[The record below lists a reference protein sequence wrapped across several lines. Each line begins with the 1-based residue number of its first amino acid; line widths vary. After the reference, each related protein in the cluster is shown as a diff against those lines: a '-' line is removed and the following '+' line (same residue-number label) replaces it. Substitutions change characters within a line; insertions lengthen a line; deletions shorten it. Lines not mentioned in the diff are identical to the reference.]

1 MNEQQRQIEALIA
14 EALAAGVT
22 LYEKNGGLA
31 FKQTAGFPPQ
41 LKQQVVEYKSE
52 IIAYFQQQSHDVASS
67 SPKIVA
73 QPSAGKILP
82 LSFAQEGL
90 WFIEQ
95 LQGSKQYYMPAEFL
109 LRGKLNIQAMRSA
122 VQDVVQRH
130 EILRARFVKNE
141 QDGQPQLQI
150 TDDISEPF
158 EWLDAS
164 VAAEETRQAYI
175 ASRIAAHQNKPFDLA
190 HDCLLRVLV
199 VSNGDEHHLAFNMH
213 HIVSDGAS
221 MALLAQEIEAGYCKH
236 IGASYTPLATMQ
248 VQYSDFSQWQRAQLT
263 PDRIEAPL
271 AQLKQ
276 QFGELA
282 PLQSLPCDFVRPAVQ
297 SLTGKVYRQAL
308 DASLFAAISTQAK
321 SLQLTPFMWLL
332 NTFMLFI
339 ARLTQSQQVVVGTPE
354 LGRHHPEL
362 TPLIGLF
369 VNTLVMHA
377 KLDSDMPF
385 SQWLQQQKALN
396 LAAFEYRDIPFDKV
410 VEAVGAPRD
419 LSHHPLVQILFTLE
433 TRDERAFTLPGL
445 SVQEVQK
452 QQADSIA
459 VKCDL
464 ELNAV
469 VDEQALYLHWKF
481 DSNLYTA
488 ETIKHWADCF
498 HTLLQACVTA
508 PHTAVGELALLN
520 QKQQQALI
528 TGAQCQAATWPKQDT
543 ITSLFTRYAEHFA
556 TRTAVQDSTTM
567 LNYRELNDR
576 VNALAVMLLQQGVTP
591 RTMLVVSV
599 SRSIEMIVTLLAVL
613 RVGAAYVPVDPDYPQ
628 ERIEYILGDVQSP
641 WLLCDN
647 ATQAQFSQLS
657 YQLIN
662 VSQAEHQ
669 ASREALKQL
678 DAIQVEPQ
686 DLAYMIYTSGT
697 TGRPKGVQIEHRHVV
712 RLLHVEPNLFDFN
725 EQDVWTLFHSFC
737 FDFSVWEM
745 YGALLFGGRLVVVDK
760 ATAQDTQAFAQLL
773 VDAQVTVLNQ
783 TPSAFYALQATLL
796 NDSQLASQ
804 CAVRYV
810 IFGGEALQPSKLQP
824 WAQHLPNC
832 QLINMYGITET
843 TVHVT
848 FKALELADM
857 ALGTS
862 NIGRAIPTTSCY
874 VLDDKQRLLPQGAV
888 GELYVGGEG
897 VCRGY
902 WQRDELNATRFIQNP
917 FSEASEQRLYRSG
930 DLVRLMASGELS
942 YVGRIDD
949 QVKVRG
955 YRIELGEIENQLRHH
970 PEVAEV
976 TVLLNRQDPENVWIC
991 AFVVLHKQVEFDD
1004 ITLVMQQFLKQNLPD
1019 HMLPAKVQSVA
1030 AMPLTSNGKVDKK
1043 ALLQQ
1048 LDTSFNE
1055 NTYEAPIGEL
1065 ETQLASYFAETLQ
1078 RESVGRY
1085 DDFFRL
1091 GGHSLLAAKLANNIR
1106 KTLHIELPLQVIFTH
1121 PTVHGLAAALEKQD
1135 AQLSTI
1141 AVVDKSNGVVLSFA
1155 QQRLWTLD
1163 QMQQGSQQYQIQ
1175 ALLAFSG
1182 ELDLSAFEQSWQ
1194 KVLSR
1199 HQVLHSAI
1207 INTTDEPKQYL
1218 VTLPE
1223 HFVTL
1228 IDVSTQS
1235 PLWQTVVWQRAV
1247 RDDQA
1252 QGFDLS
1258 KDLMIRATLVRFS
1271 SGYHRLIVNMHHI
1284 ASDAQSIEVLMRE
1297 LTQFYA
1303 HYTQGC
1309 ELAHDLIAP
1318 PEVQYADYAHWHRA
1332 QCQGAQQS
1340 ADMAFWSAHLD
1351 DAPPLHQLPLDT
1363 PRGQAVNNSAQAF
1376 TEQLSVETWQR
1387 LQQFC
1392 QRLGITPFIWLHSA
1406 YAVVLAKFSQVDDIV
1421 IGAPFS
1427 GRHHPQVEQLI
1438 GFFVNALPIRVKV
1451 DWQQSFSQ
1459 LLDIQ
1464 REQIE
1469 QVHQHQS
1476 LPFEQLIDHLGVS
1489 RELSHQ
1495 SVFQLSFA
1503 FNPEPQH
1510 TPEFVGLSTEVLA
1523 SENARAKF
1531 DLELSATVNGQ
1542 GLRLHWLYNS
1552 GLFERE
1558 TVASIAEC
1566 FNVVIAQLLTQPDC
1580 ALADIKLCKEQK
1592 LESHAISGKSAP
1604 EHFEQS
1610 VLEQIERHMAEP
1622 AQAERFAVIDTNS
1635 NQTLSYGELNER
1647 AKALA
1652 ALLLSE
1658 GLQPEQPVLVAMT
1671 GSADLI
1677 VAMLAVLKAGGCYVP
1692 VDPHYPQ
1699 ARVNYIAKDSSAA
1712 LVLTK
1717 CEFAARFEVA
1727 ELDDNDIEAEYRS
1740 SHVICVDD
1748 ANVQA
1753 RLATISLPQQF
1764 PKVKAE
1770 QLAYVIYTS
1779 GTTGNPK
1786 GVMIAH
1792 QGLANLCGWHR
1803 RAFAVDNHSVA
1814 SQTANPAFDAATWE
1828 IWPYLCA
1835 GASLVCVTK
1844 AVLQSPAE
1852 LTACF
1857 NTHQVTHSFIA
1868 TPIAQALLTESL
1880 FNPQSL
1886 RYLLVGGDKLGA
1898 LQAKE
1903 YGFTLVNNYGPTEAS
1918 VVATSGVVE
1927 FDGKVPDIGLPVDN
1941 SQLFILDPQL
1951 RAVPQGMIG
1960 ELYVTGAGLASGY
1973 LHQPQL
1979 SAERFVELQVSPSHM
1994 VRAYKTG
2001 DLVRLLSSGRIAYMG
2016 RNDGQVKLRGYRI
2029 ELAEI
2034 EQQIGL
2040 LSSVQECAVQITTSA
2055 SGQPQLQAFVV
2066 TTTEPQ
2072 VLQAQLKER
2081 LPSYMVPEHFVMLAR
2096 LPLTPHGKV
2105 DHRALATLGKTQQTI
2120 TVTEPSAVTPQANSI
2135 VAQLLAIYRQ
2145 VLNTPSMTAEDDY
2158 FALGGDSILSIQ
2170 IASKAKALK
2179 LPVSATDV
2187 FTYPSVSALAARLAQ
2202 QDIRLTMGKERQPLV
2217 GQLDKL
2223 PIQHW
2228 FFAQQFA
2235 KPSHWDQSVLVSV
2248 DKSVTPAQLKQV
2260 IGYLIAQHDALRLV
2274 VADEN
2279 TLFVHDG
2286 IDIKKVFTAHTLE
2299 RDVWQAELSEF
2310 SEQVQQGFAFTGTPL
2325 FKAVLFVTPDGEAN
2339 NRLLFS
2345 AHHLLVDGVS
2355 WRVLLEDVSQLL
2367 QQQTNNVP
2375 LELPAASANL
2385 AELADFYRELAT
2397 DERGLR
2403 KWQKVAALAETS
2415 HLLSLKDTS
2424 ATPTIAKVR
2433 HTLSAAHTRALLGSA
2448 NTSYGTT
2455 AQALL
2460 LSALAWCAQK
2470 RGVDREVIMLEGHG
2484 RELLTKSLD
2493 SSRTIGWLTAL
2504 YPMQLFSNGSRLHDV
2519 ICSIKAELERS
2530 AKVASSYGAARYLH
2544 PEPNVRSSLEID
2556 TRGLLFFNYLGQ
2568 LDTVIEQQGLLGD
2581 ARESTGT
2588 LVAKSNLSYFGA
2600 QLTAAV
2606 VDGQLALTLEFDSLR
2621 LASEAAERLS
2631 KEILESLIQVIEH
2644 CQSQPQRHYTVSDF
2658 ALLSGI
2664 SERQLQRIVE
2674 QVEGEVEDIYPLT
2687 GLQQGMWFHSQTARE
2702 AHAQSTLPYVE
2713 QTSLLLQGSIDIEAL
2728 SYAWQ
2733 QLIKQ
2738 HSILRSAFIDV
2749 AGEPLQVVCKHAD
2762 VPLKLLHSSVIAEEQ
2777 SQIVKSQAAVELA
2790 EPLRL
2795 SQAPCM
2801 RLKLI
2806 AFEDGNVGVVWTY
2819 HHLIMDGWSL
2829 PVLFAELLAF
2839 YQARCQGELRPIVVD
2854 NFRDHIEYLHTHV
2867 DRDEAFWREYL
2878 GGVTAPTLLSEKVL
2892 HTENHTE
2899 NKAAGVKELSV
2910 TLPQSLQDA
2919 VTRFTGEQGLTVN
2932 QFIQGLWAYW
2942 VANCCNEPYALF
2954 GQTIAGRPTALSR
2967 MAQRVGLYINTQ
2979 AVHVGIDQAARVKD
2993 YLQAVKSQL
3002 TALAQHPH
3010 TPLTQ
3015 VHQWSGIENDSPL
3028 FDCLYVFENYPQD
3041 PLQNSAALP
3050 FIATTLSE
3058 VDETHYPLTF
3068 VVGVGASLSLTLSY
3082 QQQCFDEV
3090 FIEQSLA
3097 AMQQLMLAATQQP
3110 EQTLGKLS
3118 WQPQHAQYS
3127 KALPLP
3133 TFSLAQAVQYQTPN
3147 IPIQQLFAQ
3156 VAAEFPEH
3164 IAIREYSTAS
3174 GEARCYR
3181 YSQLDKDANQLAHYL
3196 ASRLEPST
3204 APVIIGLCLEANYQ
3218 LIVAMLAVLKLGA
3231 AYLPIAPTLPESRR
3245 RLLLQNANAA
3255 MLVSKTEY
3263 WQGSSEQVVPQ
3274 VDLDSIQ
3281 GALAEQPSRCFTAP
3295 CQVDDLCYVIYT
3307 SGTTGMPKG
3316 VMVEHASVA
3325 NYVQALASQ
3334 YAITPSDNYLQFASM
3349 SFDVFAEE
3357 VFCTLLRGA
3366 TLVMAPTDDMLD
3378 PNKLAQLSQ
3387 DAELTL
3393 MSLPTAYWHQLAATS
3408 VTLPTSLRIIT
3419 IGGEQM
3425 LIAALTDWQQRYGD
3439 HIRIINAYGP
3449 TEATISATLNDVTH
3463 FRGAR
3468 VPIGQPVEGLS
3479 LYLLDEQL
3487 RAVATGVEGDLYIAG
3502 IGLARGY
3509 LNDEEKTQQAF
3520 IIEPNSGQR
3529 LYKTGD
3535 RACCL
3540 ASNELLYLGRGDDQV
3555 KVRGYRIELGEI
3567 ERQLQL
3573 LDEVAACAVVVRED
3587 SSNNA
3592 QLVAFVQPTQ
3602 HTEVNDAALRA
3613 QLRAVLPTYMVP
3625 ELFQSVSQ
3633 LPLTTNG
3640 KVDRKQLIALAG
3652 SYTPPQPLRQEAKL
3666 ERLTPLQTQL
3676 VQQFASRLLVD
3687 GVCLDDNFFNLGG
3700 HSLLA
3705 MRLVGDIN
3713 QHLQLNLPL
3722 SALFEHPTVR
3732 GLSQY
3737 IQALR
3742 DSFGECHGK
3751 PQSLETLVCLQEGEL
3766 GFTPVVLIAGAG
3778 GWLMAFHALV
3788 NGLDSRIPVYG
3799 LQPEALAEEPE
3810 TLTSIRHTAA
3820 YYLSVLAGAEL
3831 GEQVHLVGHSFGSF
3845 IAYQLATLLEQQGRI
3860 GCSVTV
3866 IDTPVP
3872 SNPAL
3877 NLDEAQIAQM
3887 MLDNLI
3893 TFFRLS
3899 VSDAEISAY
3908 KQGDAPAR
3916 IAYLNHWIHQAGF
3929 NFSDAH
3935 LRHFQQVFSAQLRA
3949 NIEMPSM
3956 LSDTLICVVKTQQTQ
3971 EFEGH
3976 PVNKDMGWKPF
3987 SHSLSCYEVK
3997 GDHLSCLQAEQ
4008 VGQLVNIIERNYVL
4022 H

>member
-52 IIAYFQQQSHDVASS
+52 IIAYFQQQSRDMAKS
-67 SPKIVA
+67 SPHIIT
-73 QPSAGKILP
+73 QPNAGKDLP

-109 LRGKLNIQAMRSA
+109 LRGELNIPAMRSA

-150 TDDISEPF
+150 TDDISAPF

-199 VSNGDEHHLAFNMH
+199 VSDGDEHHLAFNMH

-236 IGASYTPLATMQ
+236 IGTSYTPLATMQ

-276 QFGELA
+276 QFSELA

-308 DASLFAAISTQAK
+308 DTSLFAAISTQAK

-369 VNTLVMHA
+369 VNTLVMQA
-377 KLDSDMPF
+377 KLESDMPF
-385 SQWLQQQKALN
+385 SQWLQQQKDLN

-452 QQADSIA
+452 KQADSIP
-459 VKCDL
+459 VKCDI
-464 ELNAV
+464 ELNAI
-469 VDEQALYLHWKF
+469 VDKQALYLHWKF
-481 DSNLYTA
+481 DSHLYTE

-528 TGAQCQAATWPKQDT
+528 TGAQCHGATWPKQDT
-543 ITSLFTRYAEHFA
+543 ITSLFTRYAERFA
-556 TRTAVQDSTTM
+556 TRTAVQDSTTV
-567 LNYRELNDR
+567 LSYRELNTR
-576 VNALAVMLLQQGVTP
+576 VDALAIMLLQQGVTP

-628 ERIEYILGDVQSP
+628 ERIEYILEDVQSP

-669 ASREALKQL
+669 VSREALKQL
-678 DAIQVEPQ
+678 DVIQIEPQ

-725 EQDVWTLFHSFC
+725 EQDIWTLFHSFC

-760 ATAQDTQAFAQLL
+760 VTAQDTQAFAQLL

-796 NDSQLASQ
+796 NDSHLASE
-804 CAVRYV
+804 CVVRYV

-824 WAQHLPNC
+824 WAQQLSNC

-848 FKALELADM
+848 FKALEPADLT
-857 ALGTS
+857 LGTS
-862 NIGRAIPTTSCY
+862 NIGHAIPTTSCY

-917 FSEASEQRLYRSG
+917 FSAAPDQRLYRSG
-930 DLVRLMASGELS
+930 DLVRLMVSGELS

-1019 HMLPAKVQSVA
+1019 HMLPAKVQAVA

-1065 ETQLASYFAETLQ
+1065 ETQLASYFSEILQ
-1078 RESVGRY
+1078 CESVGRY

-1091 GGHSLLAAKLANNIR
+1091 GGHSLLAAKLANHIR
-1106 KTLHIELPLQVIFTH
+1106 KTLQIELPLQTIFTH
-1121 PTVHGLAAALEKQD
+1121 PTVQGLATALEKQD
-1135 AQLSTI
+1135 TQLSTI
-1141 AVVDKSNGVVLSFA
+1141 VVVDKTNGVVLSFA

-1182 ELDLSAFEQSWQ
+1182 KLDLSAFEQSWQ

-1199 HQVLHSAI
+1199 HQVLHSTI
-1207 INTTDEPKQYL
+1207 TNTNGQPKQYL
-1218 VTLPE
+1218 VALPE
-1223 HFVTL
+1223 QFVTL

-1235 PLWQTVVWQRAV
+1235 PLWQNLLWQRAV

-1252 QGFDLS
+1252 QGFDFS
-1258 KDLMIRATLVRFS
+1258 KDLMIRVTLVRFS

-1284 ASDAQSIEVLMRE
+1284 ASDAGSIEVLMRE

-1303 HYTQGC
+1303 HYAQGC
-1309 ELAHDLIAP
+1309 ELARNLIAP

-1340 ADMAFWSAHLD
+1340 ADMKFWSAHLD
-1351 DAPPLHQLPLDT
+1351 GAPPLHQLPLDT
-1363 PRGQAVNNSAQAF
+1363 PRVQAMNNSAQAF
-1376 TEQLSVETWQR
+1376 DQQLSAETWQQ
-1387 LQQFC
+1387 LQQHC
-1392 QRLGITPFIWLHSA
+1392 QRLAITPFIWLHSA
-1406 YAVVLAKFSQVDDIV
+1406 YAVMLAKFSKVDDIV

-1438 GFFVNALPIRVKV
+1438 GFFVNALPIRVKL

-1464 REQIE
+1464 KEQIE

-1510 TPEFVGLSTEVLA
+1510 TPEFVGLSTEVLT

-1531 DLELSATVNGQ
+1531 DLELSATLSGQ

-1552 GLFERE
+1552 GLFEKE
-1558 TVASIAEC
+1558 MVASIAEC
-1566 FNVVIAQLLTQPDC
+1566 FNLVIAQLLAQPDC
-1580 ALADIKLCKEQK
+1580 ALAGIKLCKEQP
-1592 LESHAISGKSAP
+1592 LADYAISGKSAP
-1604 EHFEQS
+1604 EHLEQS
-1610 VLEQIERHMAEP
+1610 VLEQIERNMAEP
-1622 AQAERFAVIDTNS
+1622 AQAERLAVIDTNS
-1635 NQTLSYGELNER
+1635 KQTLSYGELNER
-1647 AKALA
+1647 TKALA

-1658 GLQPEQPVLVAMT
+1658 GLQSEQPVLVAMT

-1699 ARVNYIAKDSSAA
+1699 ARVNYIAKDSGAA

-1717 CEFAARFEVA
+1717 CEFAARFESA
-1727 ELDDNDIEAEYRS
+1727 ELDDNHIDADYRS
-1740 SHVICVDD
+1740 PHVICVDD
-1748 ANVQA
+1748 ADVRA
-1753 RLATISLPQQF
+1753 RLAAISIPQQF
-1764 PKVKAE
+1764 PEVNVE

-1792 QGLANLCGWHR
+1792 QGLANLCAWHQ
-1803 RAFAVDNHSVA
+1803 RAFAVDTHSVA

-1828 IWPYLCA
+1828 VWPYLCA

-1852 LTACF
+1852 LTTCF

-1868 TPIAQALLTESL
+1868 TPIAQALLTEPL

-1903 YGFTLVNNYGPTEAS
+1903 YEFTLVNNYGPTEAS

-1927 FDGKVPDIGLPVDN
+1927 FDEQVPDIGLPVDN

-1960 ELYVTGAGLASGY
+1960 ELYITGAGLARGY

-1979 SAERFVELQVSPSHM
+1979 SAERFIELQVSPSQT

-2001 DLVRLLSSGRIAYMG
+2001 DLVRQLSNGRIAYMG

-2040 LSSVQECAVQITTSA
+2040 LSGVQECAVQITTSA

-2066 TTTEPQ
+2066 ANIEPKE
-2072 VLQAQLKER
+2072 LQTQLKER
-2081 LPSYMVPEHFVMLAR
+2081 LPSYMVPEHFVMLEK

-2120 TVTEPSAVTPQANSI
+2120 TVTEQSALVPQANSV

-2170 IASKAKALK
+2170 IASKAKVLK

-2202 QDIRLTMGKERQPLV
+2202 QDILVPTDRERLPLV

-2223 PIQHW
+2223 PIQYW

-2248 DKSVTPAQLKQV
+2248 DKSVTPAQLMEVVK
-2260 IGYLIAQHDALRLV
+2260 YLLTQHDALRLV

-2279 TLFVHDG
+2279 TLFVRDS
-2286 IDIKKVFTAHTLE
+2286 IDIQKVFTAHTLE
-2299 RDVWQAELSEF
+2299 REVWQAELSEF
-2310 SEQVQQGFAFTGTPL
+2310 SEQVQQGFAFTSTPL
-2325 FKAVLFVTPDGEAN
+2325 FKAVLFVTPNSEAN

-2367 QQQTNNVP
+2367 QQQINNVP
-2375 LELPAASANL
+2375 VELPAASANL
-2385 AELADFYRELAT
+2385 AELAVFYRELASN
-2397 DERGLR
+2397 ERDLR
-2403 KWQKVAALAETS
+2403 KWQKVAALAESS

-2424 ATPTIAKVR
+2424 ATPTIAKAR
-2433 HTLSAAHTRALLGSA
+2433 HTLSASHTRALLGSA

-2470 RGVDREVIMLEGHG
+2470 RGAGSEVIMLEGHG
-2484 RELLTKSLD
+2484 RELLTEALD

-2504 YPMQLFSNGSRLHDV
+2504 YPMPLFSNGSRLHDV

-2556 TRGLLFFNYLGQ
+2556 TRDLLFFNYLGQ

-2581 ARESTGT
+2581 ANESTGT
-2588 LVAKSNLSYFGA
+2588 LVAESNLSYFGA

-2606 VDGQLALTLEFDSLR
+2606 VDGQLALTLEFDSQR
-2621 LASEAAERLS
+2621 LASEAAEQLS

-2664 SERQLQRIVE
+2664 SERQLQRIFG

-2702 AHAQSTLPYVE
+2702 AHTQSTQPYIE
-2713 QTSLLLQGSIDIEAL
+2713 QASLLLQGCVDIEAL

-2749 AGEPLQVVCKHAD
+2749 AGEPLQVVYKHAEL
-2762 VPLKLLHSSVIAEEQ
+2762 PLNLVQSVAIADAQ
-2777 SQIVKSQAAVELA
+2777 SHVVKSQAEVELA
-2790 EPLRL
+2790 EPLKL

-2801 RLKLI
+2801 RLSLI
-2806 AFEDGNVGVVWTY
+2806 AFDDGNVGVVWTY

-2829 PVLFAELLAF
+2829 PILFAELVAF

-2867 DRDEAFWREYL
+2867 ECDEAFWREYL
-2878 GGVTAPTLLSEKVL
+2878 GGVTTPTLLSEKVL
-2892 HTENHTE
+2892 HTE

-2910 TLPQSLQDA
+2910 TLPQPLQDA
-2919 VTRFTGEQGLTVN
+2919 VTRFTSEQGLTVN

-2942 VANCCNEPYALF
+2942 VASCCNEPYALF

-2979 AVHVGIDQAARVKD
+2979 AVYVEIDQNARVKD

-3015 VHQWSGIENDSPL
+3015 AHQWSGIDNDSPL

-3041 PLQNSAALP
+3041 PLQNSAELP
-3050 FIATTLSE
+3050 FTAITLSE

-3068 VVGVGASLSLTLSY
+3068 VVGVGGGVSLTLSY

-3110 EQTLGKLS
+3110 EQTFGKLS

-3127 KALPLP
+3127 KALSLP
-3133 TFSLAQAVQYQTPN
+3133 TFALTQAVPYQTPSL
-3147 IPIQQLFAQ
+3147 PIQQLFAQ
-3156 VAAEFPEH
+3156 IAAEFPEH
-3164 IAIREYSTAS
+3164 IAIREYSS
-3174 GEARCYR
+3174 VSEEARCYH

-3196 ASRLEPST
+3196 ASRLELST

-3245 RLLLQNANAA
+3245 RLLLQSANAA
-3255 MLVSKTEY
+3255 MLVTKIEY

-3274 VDLDSIQ
+3274 VDVDSIKD
-3281 GALAEQPSRCFTAP
+3281 ALAAQPSRCFTAP
-3295 CQVDDLCYVIYT
+3295 CQIDDLCYVIYT

-3316 VMVEHASVA
+3316 VMVEHASVV
-3325 NYVQALASQ
+3325 NYVQTLATQ

-3387 DAELTL
+3387 DADLTL

-3408 VTLPTSLRIIT
+3408 VTLPDSLRIIT

-3425 LIAALTDWQQRYGD
+3425 QIAALTDWQQRYGD
-3439 HIRIINAYGP
+3439 RIRIINAYGP

-3463 FRGAR
+3463 FSGAR
-3468 VPIGQPVEGLS
+3468 VPIGQPIAGLS
-3479 LYLLDEQL
+3479 LHLLDEQL

-3535 RACCL
+3535 RTCCL

-3573 LDEVAACAVVVRED
+3573 LNRVANCAVVVRED
-3587 SSNNA
+3587 GSNNA
-3592 QLVAFVQPTQ
+3592 QLVAFVQPAQ
-3602 HTEVNDAALRA
+3602 QTEVSAASLRGQLGAALPA
-3613 QLRAVLPTYMVP
+3613 YMIP
-3625 ELFQSVSQ
+3625 ELFQSVSH

-3640 KVDRKQLIALAG
+3640 KVDRKQLTALAG
-3652 SYTPPQPLRQEAKL
+3652 SYTLSQSQHQEAKQ

-3676 VQQFASRLLVD
+3676 AQQFAHRLQVD

-3705 MRLVGDIN
+3705 LRVVGDIN

-3732 GLSQY
+3732 GLSQH
-3737 IQALR
+3737 IQVLR
-3742 DSFGECHGK
+3742 EGLGECDGK

-3810 TLTSIRHTAA
+3810 TLTSIERTAE

-3845 IAYQLATLLEQQGRI
+3845 IAYQLATLLEQQGRST
-3860 GCSVTV
+3860 CSLTV

-3877 NLDEAQIAQM
+3877 NLDETQVAQM
-3887 MLDNLI
+3887 MLDNLVA
-3893 TFFRLS
+3893 FFRLS

-3908 KQGDAPAR
+3908 QQGDATAR
-3916 IAYLNHWIHQAGF
+3916 IASLNRWIKQAGF
-3929 NFSDAH
+3929 NFSDTH

-3949 NIEMPSM
+3949 NIEMRSM
-3956 LSDTLICVVKTQQTQ
+3956 LSDIPICVVKTQQTQ
-3971 EFEGH
+3971 EFEGR
-3976 PVNKDMGWKPF
+3976 PVNKDMGWQPF

-3997 GDHLSCLQAEQ
+3997 GEHLSCLQAEQ

>member
-1 MNEQQRQIEALIA
+1 
-14 EALAAGVT
+14 
-22 LYEKNGGLA
+22 
-31 FKQTAGFPPQ
+31 
-41 LKQQVVEYKSE
+41 
-52 IIAYFQQQSHDVASS
+52 
-67 SPKIVA
+67 
-73 QPSAGKILP
+73 
-82 LSFAQEGL
+82 
-90 WFIEQ
+90 
-95 LQGSKQYYMPAEFL
+95 
-109 LRGKLNIQAMRSA
+109 
-122 VQDVVQRH
+122 
-130 EILRARFVKNE
+130 
-141 QDGQPQLQI
+141 
-150 TDDISEPF
+150 
-158 EWLDAS
+158 
-164 VAAEETRQAYI
+164 
-175 ASRIAAHQNKPFDLA
+175 
-190 HDCLLRVLV
+190 
-199 VSNGDEHHLAFNMH
+199 
-213 HIVSDGAS
+213 
-221 MALLAQEIEAGYCKH
+221 
-236 IGASYTPLATMQ
+236 
-248 VQYSDFSQWQRAQLT
+248 
-263 PDRIEAPL
+263 
-271 AQLKQ
+271 
-276 QFGELA
+276 
-282 PLQSLPCDFVRPAVQ
+282 
-297 SLTGKVYRQAL
+297 
-308 DASLFAAISTQAK
+308 
-321 SLQLTPFMWLL
+321 
-332 NTFMLFI
+332 
-339 ARLTQSQQVVVGTPE
+339 
-354 LGRHHPEL
+354 
-362 TPLIGLF
+362 
-369 VNTLVMHA
+369 
-377 KLDSDMPF
+377 
-385 SQWLQQQKALN
+385 
-396 LAAFEYRDIPFDKV
+396 
-410 VEAVGAPRD
+410 
-419 LSHHPLVQILFTLE
+419 
-433 TRDERAFTLPGL
+433 
-445 SVQEVQK
+445 
-452 QQADSIA
+452 
-459 VKCDL
+459 
-464 ELNAV
+464 
-469 VDEQALYLHWKF
+469 
-481 DSNLYTA
+481 
-488 ETIKHWADCF
+488 
-498 HTLLQACVTA
+498 
-508 PHTAVGELALLN
+508 
-520 QKQQQALI
+520 
-528 TGAQCQAATWPKQDT
+528 
-543 ITSLFTRYAEHFA
+543 
-556 TRTAVQDSTTM
+556 
-567 LNYRELNDR
+567 
-576 VNALAVMLLQQGVTP
+576 
-591 RTMLVVSV
+591 
-599 SRSIEMIVTLLAVL
+599 MIVTLLSVL

-669 ASREALKQL
+669 VSREALKQL
-678 DAIQVEPQ
+678 DAIQIEPQ

-697 TGRPKGVQIEHRHVV
+697 TGRPKGVQIEHRHAV

-773 VDAQVTVLNQ
+773 VDAEVTVLNQ

-796 NDSQLASQ
+796 NDSHLASQ

-824 WAQHLPNC
+824 WAQQLPSC

-848 FKALELADM
+848 FKALEPADLM
-857 ALGTS
+857 LGTS

-917 FSEASEQRLYRSG
+917 FSAAPEQRLYRSG

-1019 HMLPAKVQSVA
+1019 HMLPAKVQAVA
-1030 AMPLTSNGKVDKK
+1030 AMSLTSNGKVDKK

-1065 ETQLASYFAETLQ
+1065 ETQLASYFSEILQ
-1078 RESVGRY
+1078 CESVGRY

-1091 GGHSLLAAKLANNIR
+1091 GGHSLLAAKLANHIR
-1106 KTLHIELPLQVIFTH
+1106 KTLQIELPLQTIFTH
-1121 PTVHGLAAALEKQD
+1121 PTVQGLATALEKQGT
-1135 AQLSTI
+1135 QLSTI
-1141 AVVDKSNGVVLSFA
+1141 AVVDKANGVVLSFA

-1194 KVLSR
+1194 KMLSR
-1199 HQVLHSAI
+1199 HQVLHSTI
-1207 INTTDEPKQYL
+1207 TNTNDGPKQYL

-1235 PLWQTVVWQRAV
+1235 PLWQNLLWQRAV
-1247 RDDQA
+1247 RDDQT
-1252 QGFDLS
+1252 QGFDFS
-1258 KDLMIRATLVRFS
+1258 KDLMIRVTLVRFS

-1284 ASDAQSIEVLMRE
+1284 ASDARSIEVLMRE

-1303 HYTQGC
+1303 HYAQGC
-1309 ELAHDLIAP
+1309 ELARDLITP

-1340 ADMAFWSAHLD
+1340 ADMKFWSAHLD
-1351 DAPPLHQLPLDT
+1351 GAPPLHQLPLDT
-1363 PRGQAVNNSAQAF
+1363 PRGQAMNNSAQAF
-1376 TEQLSVETWQR
+1376 EQQLSAETWQQ
-1387 LQQFC
+1387 LQQHC
-1392 QRLGITPFIWLHSA
+1392 QRLAITPFIWLHSA
-1406 YAVVLAKFSQVDDIV
+1406 YAVMLAKFSKVDDIV

-1427 GRHHPQVEQLI
+1427 GRHHPHVEQLI
-1438 GFFVNALPIRVKV
+1438 GFFVNALPIRVKL

-1464 REQIE
+1464 KEQIE

-1510 TPEFVGLSTEVLA
+1510 TPEFVGLSTEVLT

-1531 DLELSATVNGQ
+1531 DLELSATLSGQ

-1552 GLFERE
+1552 GLFEKE
-1558 TVASIAEC
+1558 MVASIAEC
-1566 FNVVIAQLLTQPDC
+1566 FNLVIAQLLAQPDC
-1580 ALADIKLCKEQK
+1580 ALADIKLCKEQP
-1592 LESHAISGKSAP
+1592 LADYAISGKSAP
-1604 EHFEQS
+1604 EHIEQS
-1610 VLEQIERHMAEP
+1610 VLEQIERNMAEP
-1622 AQAERFAVIDTNS
+1622 AQAERLAVIDTNS
-1635 NQTLSYGELNER
+1635 KQTLSYGELNER
-1647 AKALA
+1647 TKALA

-1658 GLQPEQPVLVAMT
+1658 GLQSEQPVLVAMT

-1699 ARVNYIAKDSSAA
+1699 ARVNYIAKDSGAA

-1717 CEFAARFEVA
+1717 CEFAARFESA
-1727 ELDDNDIEAEYRS
+1727 ELDDNHIDADYRS
-1740 SHVICVDD
+1740 PHVICVDD
-1748 ANVQA
+1748 ADVRA
-1753 RLATISLPQQF
+1753 RLAAISIPQQF
-1764 PKVKAE
+1764 PEVNVE

-1792 QGLANLCGWHR
+1792 QGLANLCAWHQ
-1803 RAFAVDNHSVA
+1803 RAFAVDTHSVA

-1828 IWPYLCA
+1828 VWPYLCA

-1852 LTACF
+1852 LTICF
-1857 NTHQVTHSFIA
+1857 NTYQVTHSFIA
-1868 TPIAQALLTESL
+1868 TPIAQALLTEPL

-1918 VVATSGVVE
+1918 VVATSGLVE
-1927 FDGKVPDIGLPVDN
+1927 FDEQVPDIGLPVDN

-1960 ELYVTGAGLASGY
+1960 ELYITGAGLARGY

-1979 SAERFVELQVSPSHM
+1979 SAERFIELKISPSQT

-2001 DLVRLLSSGRIAYMG
+2001 DLVRQLSNGRIAYMG
-2016 RNDGQVKLRGYRI
+2016 RNDGQIKLRGYRI
-2029 ELAEI
+2029 ELVEI

-2040 LSSVQECAVQITTSA
+2040 LSGVQECAVQITTSA

-2066 TTTEPQ
+2066 ANTEPQ
-2072 VLQAQLKER
+2072 VLQTQLKER

-2120 TVTEPSAVTPQANSI
+2120 TVTEPSTVTPQANSI

-2202 QDIRLTMGKERQPLV
+2202 QDILVPTDRERLPLV

-2223 PIQHW
+2223 PIQYW

-2248 DKSVTPAQLKQV
+2248 DKSVTPAQLMEVVK
-2260 IGYLIAQHDALRLV
+2260 YLLTQHDALRLV

-2279 TLFVHDG
+2279 TLFVSDS
-2286 IDIKKVFTAHTLE
+2286 IDIQKVFTAHTLE
-2299 RDVWQAELSEF
+2299 REVWQAELSEF
-2310 SEQVQQGFAFTGTPL
+2310 SEQVQQGFAFTSTPL
-2325 FKAVLFVTPDGEAN
+2325 FKAVLFVTPNSEAN

-2367 QQQTNNVP
+2367 QQQINNVP
-2375 LELPAASANL
+2375 FELPAASANL
-2385 AELADFYRELAT
+2385 AELVDFYRELASN
-2397 DERGLR
+2397 ERDLR
-2403 KWQKVAALAETS
+2403 KWQKVAALAESS

-2424 ATPTIAKVR
+2424 ATPTITKAR
-2433 HTLSAAHTRALLGSA
+2433 HTLSASHTRALLGSA

-2470 RGVDREVIMLEGHG
+2470 RGAGSEVIMLEGHG
-2484 RELLTKSLD
+2484 RELLTEALD

-2544 PEPNVRSSLEID
+2544 PEPNVRSALEID
-2556 TRGLLFFNYLGQ
+2556 TRDLLFFNYLGQ

-2581 ARESTGT
+2581 ANESTGT
-2588 LVAKSNLSYFGA
+2588 LVAESNLSYFGA

-2606 VDGQLALTLEFDSLR
+2606 VDGQLALTLEFDSQR
-2621 LASEAAERLS
+2621 LASEAAEQLS
-2631 KEILESLIQVIEH
+2631 KEILESLIEVIEH
-2644 CQSQPQRHYTVSDF
+2644 CQSQPKRHYTVSDF
-2658 ALLSGI
+2658 VLLSGI
-2664 SERQLQRIVE
+2664 SERQLQRILG

-2687 GLQQGMWFHSQTARE
+2687 DLQQGMWFHSQTARE
-2702 AHAQSTLPYVE
+2702 AHTQRTQPYIE
-2713 QTSLLLQGSIDIEAL
+2713 QTSLLLQGCVDIEAL

-2738 HSILRSAFIDV
+2738 HSILRSAFVSV
-2749 AGEPLQVVCKHAD
+2749 AGEPLQVIYKHAEL
-2762 VPLKLLHSSVIAEEQ
+2762 PLNLVQSVAIADAQ
-2777 SQIVKSQAAVELA
+2777 SHVVKSQAEVELA
-2790 EPLRL
+2790 EPLKL

-2801 RLKLI
+2801 RLSLI
-2806 AFEDGNVGVVWTY
+2806 AFDDGNVGVVWTY

-2829 PVLFAELLAF
+2829 PILFAELVAF

-2867 DRDEAFWREYL
+2867 ECDEAFWREYL
-2878 GGVTAPTLLSEKVL
+2878 GGVSAPTLLSEKVL
-2892 HTENHTE
+2892 HTE

-2910 TLPQSLQDA
+2910 TLPQPLQDA

-2942 VANCCNEPYALF
+2942 MASCCNEPYALF

-2979 AVHVGIDQAARVKD
+2979 AVHVAIDQNARVKD

-3002 TALAQHPH
+3002 TALAKHPH

-3015 VHQWSGIENDSPL
+3015 VHQWSGIDNDSPL

-3068 VVGVGASLSLTLSY
+3068 VVGVGAGLSFTLSY

-3090 FIEQSLA
+3090 FIKQSLA

-3110 EQTLGKLS
+3110 EQTLGELS
-3118 WQPQHAQYS
+3118 WQPQHMQNS

-3133 TFSLAQAVQYQTPN
+3133 TFALTQAAPYQTPSL
-3147 IPIQQLFAQ
+3147 PIQQLFAQ

-3164 IAIREYSTAS
+3164 IAIREYSS
-3174 GEARCYR
+3174 VSEEARCYH

-3196 ASRLEPST
+3196 ASRLELST

-3255 MLVSKTEY
+3255 MLITKTEY
-3263 WQGSSEQVVPQ
+3263 WQGSSDLVVPQ

-3281 GALAEQPSRCFTAP
+3281 GALAEQSSHCFTAP
-3295 CQVDDLCYVIYT
+3295 CQIDDLCYVIYT

-3316 VMVEHASVA
+3316 VMVEHASVV
-3325 NYVQALASQ
+3325 NYVQTLATQ

-3408 VTLPTSLRIIT
+3408 VTLPDSLRIIT

-3425 LIAALTDWQQRYGD
+3425 QIAALTDWQQRYGD
-3439 HIRIINAYGP
+3439 RIRIINAYGP

-3463 FRGAR
+3463 FSGAR
-3468 VPIGQPVEGLS
+3468 VPIGQPIAGLS

-3573 LDEVAACAVVVRED
+3573 LDGVANCAVVVRED
-3587 SSNNA
+3587 GSNNA
-3592 QLVAFVQPTQ
+3592 QLVAFVQPAQ
-3602 HTEVNDAALRA
+3602 QTEVSAASLRGQLGAALPA
-3613 QLRAVLPTYMVP
+3613 YMIP
-3625 ELFQSVSQ
+3625 ELFQSVSH

-3640 KVDRKQLIALAG
+3640 KVDRKQLTALAG
-3652 SYTPPQPLRQEAKL
+3652 SYTLSQSQHQEAKQ

-3676 VQQFASRLLVD
+3676 AQQFAHRLQVD

-3705 MRLVGDIN
+3705 LRVVGDIN

-3732 GLSQY
+3732 GLSQH
-3737 IQALR
+3737 IQVLR
-3742 DSFGECHGK
+3742 EGLGECDGK

-3810 TLTSIRHTAA
+3810 TLTSIECTAE
-3820 YYLSVLAGAEL
+3820 YYFSVLAGAEL

-3877 NLDEAQIAQM
+3877 NLDETQIAQM
-3887 MLDNLI
+3887 MLDNLVA
-3893 TFFRLS
+3893 FFRLS

-3908 KQGDAPAR
+3908 QQGDATAR
-3916 IAYLNHWIHQAGF
+3916 IASLNRWIKQAGF

-3935 LRHFQQVFSAQLRA
+3935 LRHSQQVFSAQLRA
-3949 NIEMPSM
+3949 NIEMRSM
-3956 LSDTLICVVKTQQTQ
+3956 LSDIPICVVKTQQTQ
-3971 EFEGH
+3971 EFEGR
-3976 PVNKDMGWKPF
+3976 PVNKDMGWQPF

-4008 VGQLVNIIERNYVL
+4008 VGQLVNIIERNYML

>member
-52 IIAYFQQQSHDVASS
+52 IIAYFQQQSRDVAKS
-67 SPKIVA
+67 SPHIIA
-73 QPSAGKILP
+73 QPSVGKDLP

-150 TDDISEPF
+150 TDDISAPF

-164 VAAEETRQAYI
+164 VAPEETRQAYI
-175 ASRIAAHQNKPFDLA
+175 TSLLEAHQNKPFDLA

-221 MALLAQEIEAGYCKH
+221 MALLAQEIEVGYCKH

-263 PDRIEAPL
+263 PERIEAPL

-433 TRDERAFTLPGL
+433 NRDGRAFTLPGL

-508 PHTAVGELALLN
+508 PHTAVGELALLS

-647 ATQAQFSQLS
+647 ATQGQFSRLS

-662 VSQAEHQ
+662 VSQAEPQ
-669 ASREALKQL
+669 ASREALKLL

-725 EQDVWTLFHSFC
+725 ELDVWTLFHSFC

-796 NDSQLASQ
+796 NDSQLASR

-848 FKALELADM
+848 FKALKPADLT
-857 ALGTS
+857 LGTS

-917 FSEASEQRLYRSG
+917 FSEAPDQRLYRSG

-1019 HMLPAKVQSVA
+1019 HMLPAKVQAVS

-1048 LDTSFNE
+1048 LDTSVNE

-1065 ETQLASYFAETLQ
+1065 ETQLASYFAEILQ
-1078 RESVGRY
+1078 RELVGRY

-1091 GGHSLLAAKLANNIR
+1091 GGHSLLAAKLANHIR
-1106 KTLHIELPLQVIFTH
+1106 KTLHIELPLQAIFTH
-1121 PTVHGLAAALEKQD
+1121 PTVQGLAAALEKQD

-1141 AVVDKSNGVVLSFA
+1141 AVVDKTNGVVLSFA

-1182 ELDLSAFEQSWQ
+1182 ELELSAFEQSWQ

-1207 INTTDEPKQYL
+1207 TNTNDGPKQHL
-1218 VTLPE
+1218 VALPE

-1235 PLWQTVVWQRAV
+1235 PLWQNVVWQRAV

-1252 QGFDLS
+1252 QCFDLS

-1303 HYTQGC
+1303 YYTQDC

-1318 PEVQYADYAHWHRA
+1318 PEVQYADYAHWHRS

-1340 ADMAFWSAHLD
+1340 ADMAFWSAHLG

-1376 TEQLSVETWQR
+1376 TEQLSAETWQR
-1387 LQQFC
+1387 LQQHC
-1392 QRLGITPFIWLHSA
+1392 RCLGVTPFIWLHSA
-1406 YAVVLAKFSQVDDIV
+1406 YAVMLAKFSQVDDIV

-1438 GFFVNALPIRVKV
+1438 GFFVNALPIRVKL
-1451 DWQQSFSQ
+1451 DWQRSFNQ
-1459 LLDIQ
+1459 LIDIQ

-1503 FNPEPQH
+1503 FNPEPQQ
-1510 TPEFVGLSTEVLA
+1510 TPEFVGLSTEVLT

-1566 FNVVIAQLLTQPDC
+1566 FNVVIAQLLTQPEC
-1580 ALADIKLCKEQK
+1580 PLADIKLCKEQP
-1592 LESHAISGKSAP
+1592 LADYAISGKSAP

-1610 VLEQIERHMAEP
+1610 VLEQIERNLAVP
-1622 AQAERFAVIDTNS
+1622 TQAKQIAVIDTGS
-1635 NQTLSYGELNER
+1635 KQTLSYGELNER
-1647 AKALA
+1647 ATALA

-1671 GSADLI
+1671 GSAELI

-1699 ARVNYIAKDSSAA
+1699 ARVNYIAKDSSAT

-1717 CEFAARFEVA
+1717 CAFAACFEVA
-1727 ELDDNDIEAEYRS
+1727 KLDDNHLEAEYRS
-1740 SHVICVDD
+1740 PHVICIDD
-1748 ANVQA
+1748 AKVQA
-1753 RLATISLPQQF
+1753 RLATIPLPQQF
-1764 PKVKAE
+1764 PEGKAE

-1786 GVMIAH
+1786 GVMITH

-1844 AVLQSPAE
+1844 AMLQSPAE

-1857 NTHQVTHSFIA
+1857 NTHQVTHSFMA
-1868 TPIAQALLTESL
+1868 TPIAQALLSEPL

-1918 VVATSGVVE
+1918 VVATSGVVA

-1951 RAVPQGMIG
+1951 QAVPQGMIG
-1960 ELYVTGAGLASGY
+1960 ELYVTGAGLARGY

-1979 SAERFVELQVSPSHM
+1979 SAERFIELQVSPSQT

-2001 DLVRLLSSGRIAYMG
+2001 DLVRLLSCGRIAYMG

-2034 EQQIGL
+2034 ELQIGL
-2040 LSSVQECAVQITTSA
+2040 LPSVQECAVQITTSA

-2066 TTTEPQ
+2066 ATTEPQ
-2072 VLQAQLKER
+2072 VLQAQLKAR
-2081 LPSYMVPEHFVMLAR
+2081 LPSYMVPEHFVILAK

-2105 DHRALATLGKTQQTI
+2105 DHRALATLGKAQRHS
-2120 TVTEPSAVTPQANSI
+2120 TVIEQSAVTSQANSV

-2179 LPVSATDV
+2179 LPVSAADV
-2187 FTYPSVSALAARLAQ
+2187 FTYPSVSALAARLAE
-2202 QDIRLTMGKERQPLV
+2202 QDIHVPMGKERQKLV

-2235 KPSHWDQSVLVSV
+2235 NPSHWDQSVLVSI
-2248 DKSVTPAQLKQV
+2248 DKSVTPAQLMEVVK
-2260 IGYLIAQHDALRLV
+2260 YLLTQHDALRLV

-2279 TLFVHDG
+2279 TLFVRDS
-2286 IDIKKVFTAHTLE
+2286 IDINEVFTAHMLE
-2299 RDVWQAELSEF
+2299 RDAWQAELREF
-2310 SEQVQQGFAFTGTPL
+2310 SEQVQQGFAFTGSPL
-2325 FKAVLFVTPDGEAN
+2325 FKAVLYVTSDSEAN

-2367 QQQTNNVP
+2367 QQQANNVP

-2397 DERGLR
+2397 NERYLP
-2403 KWQKVAALAETS
+2403 KWQKVAARVETS
-2415 HLLSLKDTS
+2415 HLLSLKEAS
-2424 ATPTIAKVR
+2424 ASPIITKVR
-2433 HTLSAAHTRALLGSA
+2433 STLSVTHTRALLASA
-2448 NTSYGTT
+2448 NTCYGTT

-2470 RGVDREVIMLEGHG
+2470 RGADREVIMLEGHG
-2484 RELLTKSLD
+2484 RELLTKALD

-2519 ICSIKAELERS
+2519 ICSIKAELES
-2530 AKVASSYGAARYLH
+2530 GSQTASSYGAVRYLH
-2544 PEPNVRSSLEID
+2544 PDLNVRSSLEID
-2556 TRGLLFFNYLGQ
+2556 TRSLLFFNYLGQ
-2568 LDTVIEQQGLLGD
+2568 LDTVIEQQGLLGE
-2581 ARESTGT
+2581 ARESTGA
-2588 LVAKSNLSYFGA
+2588 LVAESNLTYFGA

-2606 VDGQLALTLEFDSLR
+2606 VDGQLALTLEFDSQR
-2621 LASEAAERLS
+2621 LAPEAAERLS

-2658 ALLSGI
+2658 TLLSGI
-2664 SERQLQRIVE
+2664 SERQLQGILG
-2674 QVEGEVEDIYPLT
+2674 QFDGGVEDIYPLT
-2687 GLQQGMWFHSQTARE
+2687 GLQQGMWFHSQTVHE
-2702 AHAQSTLPYVE
+2702 AHAQNTQPYVE

-2749 AGEPLQVVCKHAD
+2749 AGEPLQVVCTQAELPLTLVQSDAIAD
-2762 VPLKLLHSSVIAEEQ
+2762 AQ
-2777 SQIVKSQAAVELA
+2777 SQVVKSQAEVELA

-2795 SQAPCM
+2795 SQAPAM
-2801 RLKLI
+2801 RLRLI
-2806 AFEDGNVGVVWTY
+2806 AFEDGNVGVIWTY

-2839 YQARCQGELRPIVVD
+2839 YQARCQGELRPIVED
-2854 NFRDHIEYLHTHV
+2854 NFRDHIEYLHTHAEG
-2867 DRDEAFWREYL
+2867 DEAFWREYL
-2878 GGVTAPTLLSEKVL
+2878 GAVTAPTLLSEKVL
-2892 HTENHTE
+2892 HTENQ
-2899 NKAAGVKELSV
+2899 AAGVKELSV

-2919 VTRFTGEQGLTVN
+2919 VTRFTGEHGLTVN

-2942 VANCCNEPYALF
+2942 MASCCNETYALF
-2954 GQTIAGRPTALSR
+2954 GQTIAGRPTELSR

-2979 AVHVGIDQAARVKD
+2979 AVHVAVDQNVRVRD

-3015 VHQWSGIENDSPL
+3015 AHQWSGIDNDSPL

-3050 FIATTLSE
+3050 FMATTLSE

-3068 VVGVGASLSLTLSY
+3068 VVGVGAGLSLTLSY

-3097 AMQQLMLAATQQP
+3097 AMQQLMLAAAQQP

-3118 WQPQHAQYS
+3118 WQPQLAPYS

-3133 TFSLAQAVQYQTPN
+3133 TFSLTQALQYQNPN
-3147 IPIQQLFAQ
+3147 LPIQQLFAQ

-3174 GEARCYR
+3174 GKACYYR
-3181 YSQLDKDANQLAHYL
+3181 YSQLEEDANQLAHYL
-3196 ASRLEPST
+3196 ASHTKHEGKT
-3204 APVIIGLCLEANYQ
+3204 GIIALCLEANYQ

-3231 AYLPIAPTLPESRR
+3231 AYLPIAPTLPEPRR

-3255 MLVSKTEY
+3255 MLVTKAKH
-3263 WQGSSEQVVPQ
+3263 WQDSSEQVALQ

-3281 GALAEQPSRCFTAP
+3281 DVLAEQPRYCFNTP
-3295 CQVDDLCYVIYT
+3295 CEVDDLCYVIYT
-3307 SGTTGMPKG
+3307 SGTTGIPKG
-3316 VMVEHASVA
+3316 VMVEHASVG
-3325 NYVQALASQ
+3325 NYVQALAAQ

-3408 VTLPTSLRIIT
+3408 VTLPDSLRIIT

-3425 LIAALTDWQQRYGD
+3425 QIAALTDWQQRYGSR
-3439 HIRIINAYGP
+3439 IRIINAYGP

-3463 FRGAR
+3463 FSGAR
-3468 VPIGQPVEGLS
+3468 VPIGQPVAGLS
-3479 LYLLDEQL
+3479 LYLLDKQL
-3487 RAVATGVEGDLYIAG
+3487 RAVPSGVEGDLYIAG

-3509 LNDEEKTQQAF
+3509 LNDKEKTQQAF

-3540 ASNELLYLGRGDDQV
+3540 ASNELLYLGRCDDQV

-3573 LDEVAACAVVVRED
+3573 IDEVAACAVVVRED
-3587 SSNNA
+3587 GSSNA
-3592 QLVAFVQPTQ
+3592 QLVACVQPMQ
-3602 HTEVNDAALRA
+3602 HTEISVASVRA
-3613 QLRAVLPTYMVP
+3613 QLRTVLPDYMVP
-3625 ELFQSVSQ
+3625 ELFQSVNQ
-3633 LPLTTNG
+3633 LPLTVNG
-3640 KVDRKQLIALAG
+3640 KVDRKQLLELVL
-3652 SYTPPQPLRQEAKL
+3652 SYTPLQSQRQEAEQ

-3676 VQQFASRLLVD
+3676 AQQFARRLQVD

-3713 QHLQLNLPL
+3713 HHLQLNLPL

-3742 DSFGECHGK
+3742 DGLGERDGK

-3788 NGLDSRIPVYG
+3788 SGLDNRIPVYG
-3799 LQPEALAEEPE
+3799 LQPEALAEEST
-3810 TLTSIRHTAA
+3810 TLTSASSTAE
-3820 YYLSVLAGAEL
+3820 YYLSALIDAGL
-3831 GEQVHLVGHSFGSF
+3831 DDRVHIVGHSFGSF
-3845 IAYQLATLLEQQGRI
+3845 IAYHLALLLEQQGHI
-3860 GCSVTV
+3860 GNSVTV

-3872 SNPAL
+3872 THGAL
-3877 NLDEAQIAQM
+3877 NLNEAQIAQM
-3887 MLDNLI
+3887 MLDNLVA
-3893 TFFRLS
+3893 FFRLT
-3899 VSDAEISAY
+3899 VSDADIDAY
-3908 KQGDAPAR
+3908 KQAGSSAR
-3916 IAYLNHWIHQAGF
+3916 IAYLNSWIHQAGF
-3929 NFSDAH
+3929 HFSEDH
-3935 LRHFQQVFSAQLRA
+3935 LRHFQQIFSAQLRA

-3956 LSDTLICVVKTQQTQ
+3956 LSDTALSVVKTQHTQ
-3971 EFEGH
+3971 EFEGR
-3976 PVNKDMGWKPF
+3976 PVNKDMGWQPF
-3987 SHSLSCYEVK
+3987 SHTLSCYEVN

-4022 H
+4022 L